1 MFANSTATWSQ
12 AFQNCTGLT
21 STTSSVGN
29 STSSPSQN
37 SSSSSSNNNNIH
49 YHMLAIETLSEAVS
63 VSFWFKGQNYSLPYW
78 IGGYFNSNTSLW
90 TWNYLNAAI
99 VFSSYISNQNILT
112 NPYLYLNFNST
123 QQYEYAS
130 IDGSQSYR
138 FICEAQ
144 SIFLNLTINFI
155 YFFINF

>member
-1 MFANSTATWSQ
+1 MFANSTATWCQ
-12 AFQNCTGLT
+12 AFQNCTGPT
-21 STTSSVGN
+21 SATTSVGN
-29 STSSPSQN
+29 STSSQN
-37 SSSSSSNNNNIH
+37 SSSSSSSSNSNIH

-99 VFSSYISNQNILT
+99 VFSSYISNENILT
-112 NPYLYLNFNST
+112 NPYLYLTFNST

-130 IDGSQSYR
+130 LDGSQSYR

-144 SIFLNLTINFI
+144 ST
-155 YFFINF
+155 FFIFFYFIKFIFY